1 MRISFVIVL
10 ALASALL
17 IAPSAGA
24 KGVTKM
30 EVCGAAQCV
39 ALPGDGDDF
48 EALMIGSSAA
58 GPPEGP
64 AGWYSVRST
73 VTPSR
78 EQGEDFEPFT
88 FREAYVPSAGL
99 LRVRAED
106 GGFQWFDVSARYE
119 AAMKKATAG
128 LEPRPAG
135 RLGGL
140 DLEPVEATVDEIVP
154 APAREPVDARAGGG
168 APWGW
173 IALGAAAA
181 GLIAALG
188 LRGRRRSRTVPATG

>member
-135 RLGGL
+135 RLAASISSRWRRRWTRSFPL
-140 DLEPVEATVDEIVP
+140 RP
-154 APAREPVDARAGGG
+154 ASRSMRGP
-168 APWGW
+168 
-173 IALGAAAA
+173 AAARRGA
-181 GLIAALG
+181 GSRSA
-188 LRGRRRSRTVPATG
+188 RPRRD